1 MTPWADLKGSKSVYL
16 GCCQKTHSNIHS
28 FVHSF
33 ILFASNMLLASVDSK
48 LSHFFLPALSK
59 VSTNSGMSCW
69 HFDKNLPVWKCSLS
83 SVFIIKFYGVILF

>member
-1 MTPWADLKGSKSVYL
+1 MTTWADLKGSKSVYL

-28 FVHSF
+28 FVRSF

-48 LSHFFLPALSK
+48 LSHFLPALGK

-69 HFDKNLPVWKCSLS
+69 HFDKNLPVWKYPLS